1 MRYRFDTL
9 RFLLAGL
16 AAFLPLAAQAET
28 ACLRIRFGL
37 TDAAPRSWNGSVRVS
52 GGAVTMLQSW
62 RPRKTD
68 RIEGTAWKLATTEGR
83 KFRYRAWEPEPST
96 PVPDYVNAAGLILTV
111 ETAADAEIDISTVN
125 GDFSFRLGEVA
136 RKRMLSFL
144 DGGVSVER
152 AAPPERITSGPAQND
167 FPDLISDGAGGFWT
181 AWIAYRSA
189 GNAVMARRGKPGSWS
204 EPVLL
209 SAPRSDVYQTRLG
222 RDGDPNGK
230 FPGDLGVWVVWSQQ
244 VEGNFDLYARRFDGN
259 QWARVERLTDAPGP
273 DIHHVTAADSL
284 GRLWLVWQGFRGG
297 RSHIL
302 ARRFNGV
309 QWSPEERIS
318 ISAND
323 DWSPAIAA
331 DSQGGVYVGWDT
343 YDKGNYDIL
352 MRRYDG
358 EAWSDTMPIADSL
371 RHEAYVSLTC
381 DAEDRLWAVWNESDM
396 QWGKDTGLLVRR
408 PATQLY
414 QSRWMRAAAYAGGEW
429 RRPAAALETSLP
441 ADLRG
446 FNDLPAI
453 AIDPQGR
460 PAVVFRHRLL
470 RQREV
475 PFTAA
480 AHRASW
486 ETYVTA
492 LAGEEWTHPLPIPV
506 TGGRS
511 DHLTRIA
518 RGGQGRLFAV
528 WATDHRNYDDYLF
541 QKADVYFAAVPGL
554 GGSANPAQLE
564 PPRSLEALRIFTRH
578 PNEAENLARIRNYR
592 IESEGKTYRIFRG
605 DTHRH
610 TEWSADGN
618 NDGSITDTYRYALN
632 AAELDYLGL
641 SEHHNNGGPNIEY
654 INWLL
659 GQRVDVYTVP
669 GRFVPIYGYE
679 RGAGYPNGHRN
690 IFFATRGNPTFP
702 DRPGERETSSG
713 RVGLFDYL
721 KKYDG
726 ISIPHT
732 SATNMG
738 TDWRDDGGDLEP
750 LVEIYQGDRV
760 SAEYEGAP
768 KAASAYDET
777 SHAGGFR
784 PAGYVWNA
792 WAKGY
797 KLGVQASSDHLSTH
811 ISYAC
816 AIAEEFTRE
825 GLLDAMRKRHSYGA
839 TDNIVLDYRLQAD
852 GKEYIQGD
860 IAAVSSRKPKL
871 IVKVI
876 GTAPIRRIDIVRG
889 QEFIHTVQN
898 QDSEIAIDFVDNDA
912 PAGDTYYYVRVLQA
926 NEQIAWSSPIW
937 IAAP

>member
-1 MRYRFDTL
+1 MRYRLTMT
-9 RFLLAGL
+9 RFLLAGI
-16 AAFLPLAAQAET
+16 AVFLPLSAQAEQF
-28 ACLRIRFGL
+28 CLRIRLGL
-37 TDAAPRSWNGSVRVS
+37 TDAAPRSWNGSARVA

-68 RIEGTAWKLATTEGR
+68 RIDGTSWKLETTAGT
-83 KFRYRAWEPEPST
+83 KFRYRAWEPEPPA
-96 PVPDYVNAAGLILTV
+96 PVPDYVNAAGLILTI
-111 ETAADAEIDISTVN
+111 ETAADAKVDISTVN
-125 GDFSFRLGEVA
+125 GDFSFRLSQVERQ
-136 RKRMLSFL
+136 RKLSFL
-144 DGGVSVER
+144 DGAVAVER
-152 AAPPERITSGPAQND
+152 AAPPERITGGPAQND
-167 FPDLISDGAGGFWT
+167 FPDLIPDGSGGFWT
-181 AWIAYRSA
+181 SWIAYRSA
-189 GNAVMARRGKPGSWS
+189 SNAVMARRGKPGSWS

-209 SAPRSDVYQTRLG
+209 SDSRSDVYQTRTG
-222 RDGDPNGK
+222 RDGDARSTI
-230 FPGDLGVWVVWSQQ
+230 PGDTGIWVVWSNQID
-244 VEGNFDLYARRFDGN
+244 GNFDLYARRFDGN

-273 DIHHVTAADSL
+273 DIHHVTATDSL

-297 RSHIL
+297 RSQIL

-318 ISAND
+318 TSAND
-323 DWSPAIAA
+323 NWSPAAA
-331 DSQGGVYVGWDT
+331 TDSKGNVYIGWDT
-343 YDKGNYDIL
+343 YDKGNYDVV
-352 MRRYDG
+352 MRRFDG
-358 EAWSDTMPIADSL
+358 AAWSATLPVADSL
-371 RHEAYVSLTC
+371 RYEAHVSLTC
-381 DAEDRLWAVWNESDM
+381 DAEDRLWAAWNESGM

-414 QSRWMRAAAYAGGEW
+414 QSRWMRVAAYSGGEW
-429 RRPAAALETSLP
+429 RRPAADIEASLP
-441 ADLRG
+441 AELQN
-446 FNDLPAI
+446 FNDLPAV
-453 AIDPQGR
+453 AIDRQGR

-492 LAGEEWTHPLPIPV
+492 FAGADWTHPLPIPV

-518 RGGQGRLFAV
+518 RDDRGRLFAV

-541 QKADVYFAAVPGL
+541 QKADVHFAALPSL
-554 GGSANPAQLE
+554 GGAANPPQLE
-564 PPRSLEALRIFTRH
+564 PLRNLEALRIFTRH
-578 PNEAENLARIRNYR
+578 PNEAENLARVRNYK

-641 SEHHNNGGPNIEY
+641 SEHHNNGGPNLEY

-679 RGAGYPNGHRN
+679 RGVGYPNGHRN
-690 IFFATRGNPTFP
+690 IFFAERGNPTFP
-702 DRPGERETSSG
+702 DQPNERETSSG
-713 RVGLFDYL
+713 QVGLFDYL
-721 KKYDG
+721 KKYNG

-732 SATNMG
+732 PATNMG
-738 TDWRDDGGDLEP
+738 TDWRDDGGASEP
-750 LVEIYQGDRV
+750 LVEIYQGDRI

-768 KAASAYDET
+768 KAASAGDET

-784 PAGYVWNA
+784 PEGYVWNA

-811 ISYAC
+811 VSYAC

-839 TDNIVLDYRLQAD
+839 TDNIVLDYRLQAG

-860 IAAVSSRKPKL
+860 IAKVFPGKPKL

-876 GTAPIRRIDIVRG
+876 GTAPIRQIDIVRER
-889 QEFIHTVQN
+889 EFIYTVQN
-898 QDSEIAIDFVDNDA
+898 QGPEIDIAFIDNDA
-912 PAGDTYYYVRVLQA
+912 PAGDAYYYVRVQQVD
-926 NEQIAWSSPIW
+926 EQIAWSSPIW
-937 IAAP
+937 IDAP